1 MSVKPFA
8 SPIYRPAHRIEREN
22 EFAGRRVTRA
32 AADETLIMSVSTSI
46 ERGRVAYFAL
56 DLPHKGQASYVH
68 IHEIVD
74 NLRQLGWSVDL
85 FTPRPGTPEQPR
97 NVVAK
102 AYEYLRTSWQAAMSL
117 RTHDVLYVRAHALT
131 WPVAIVARLSGRVLV
146 EEVNGTELDLIVSR
160 PWLRPLRGLLRWLY
174 VSQYRRSHHLFP
186 VANELADWLRAETR
200 HDRISVVPNAANT
213 DLFRP
218 IEREPQEPF
227 VVFFG
232 GLTDWHGVDV
242 MVDAIRHPAWPGGI
256 RLVVIGTGVRQNLVA
271 DAVRAGLPIRWLGY
285 QPYEQIPGLIAG
297 AIAGLIPMT
306 NPLGRSSTGMNP
318 LKLFETLACGIP
330 AIVSELPGQADLVR
344 GGRCGLVVPCGD
356 AAALARAV
364 GELAADPVAAREM
377 GRRGAAMV
385 RAAHSWRAR
394 AVEIDKV
401 LRACL
406 VGMPR

>member
-1 MSVKPFA
+1 MSG
-8 SPIYRPAHRIEREN
+8 SP
-22 EFAGRRVTRA
+22 
-32 AADETLIMSVSTSI
+32 SI
-46 ERGRVAYFAL
+46 ERGKLAYLAL

-68 IHEIVD
+68 IHEVVD
-74 NLRQLGWSVDL
+74 NLRRLGWRVDL
-85 FTPRPGTPEQPR
+85 FTPRPGTPDKPR
-97 NVVAK
+97 KVVAK
-102 AYEYLRTSWQAAMSL
+102 AYEYLRTSWQALMSL

-131 WPVAIVARLSGRVLV
+131 WPVAMAARLSGRVLV

-160 PWLRPLRGLLRWLY
+160 PWLRPLRGVLRWLY

-186 VANELADWLRAETR
+186 VANELADWLRAQAR

-213 DLFRP
+213 DLFHP
-218 IEREPQEPF
+218 IDCEPQEPF

-242 MVDAIRHPAWPGGI
+242 MVDAIRHRAWPGGV
-256 RLVVIGTGVRQNLVA
+256 RLLVIGTGVRQALVEE
-271 DAVRAGLPIRWLGY
+271 AVRAGLPIRWLGY
-285 QPYEQIPGLIAG
+285 RPYEQIPGLIAG

-318 LKLFETLACGIP
+318 LKLFETLASGLP

-344 GGRCGLVVPCGD
+344 EGRCGLVVPCGD

-364 GELAADPVAAREM
+364 AELAAAPDAAREM
-377 GRRGAAMV
+377 GRRGAAVV

-401 LRACL
+401 LRVCL
-406 VGMPR
+406 AGAAG